1 MCAGINS
8 KLTDF
13 FCRANDKGDVTIQ
26 YPDYNGTRELEAV
39 TMRRVARYC
48 HGKKKDHSVLTIT
61 MSYSMEES
69 LSSGRRGAGAVRVFA
84 CPKTSL
90 NSALPQ
96 KYFEASLTSSRLRH
110 HFNQNVNLEYG
121 DKTTWN
127 TDQLETENVF
137 EDMLRPAFGMVSH
150 MDHIGSSNDTM
161 RGVTDQDAFHES
173 LVEVDVKKNK
183 KWAFW

>member
-1 MCAGINS
+1 MNS

-26 YPDYNGTRELEAV
+26 YPDYNGTRELEAI

-48 HGKKKDHSVLTIT
+48 HGKKKDHSVLTVT

-69 LSSGRRGAGAVRVFA
+69 LSSGRRGAGAIRVFA

-127 TDQLETENVF
+127 TDQLEAESVF
-137 EDMLRPAFGMVSH
+137 EDMLRPAFGMISH